1 MSQQRNPINPV
12 AAGLEFASEIMVPG
26 GSNLVK
32 GDLLQAGIH
41 FVLGYVAKAAF
52 GLPGLALVSANS
64 VTKALTGNHLIEYI
78 NAYASQAPAQAAPTQ
93 DSTGTV
99 S

>member
-32 GDLLQAGIH
+32 GDLVQAGVH
-41 FVLGYVAKAAF
+41 FILGYVAKAAF

-64 VTKALTGNHLIEYI
+64 VTKALTGHHLVEYI
-78 NAYASQAPAQAAPTQ
+78 NAYAAQPPATATPTQ
-93 DSTGTV
+93 ESTGAA